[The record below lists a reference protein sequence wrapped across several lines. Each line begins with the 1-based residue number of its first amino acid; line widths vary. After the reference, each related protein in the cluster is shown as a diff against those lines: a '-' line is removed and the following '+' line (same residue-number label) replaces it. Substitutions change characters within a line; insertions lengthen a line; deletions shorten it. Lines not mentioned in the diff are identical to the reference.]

1 MKKTTLLLNLI
12 ITFALFSQSPDQR
25 DKMIQSYNME
35 NINNLLDEINLYEIN
50 KKNKIEAY
58 IIENPNIKRNF

>member
-35 NINNLLDEINLYEIN
+35 NINNLLDEINLYEI
-50 KKNKIEAY
+50 KKK
-58 IIENPNIKRNF
+58 